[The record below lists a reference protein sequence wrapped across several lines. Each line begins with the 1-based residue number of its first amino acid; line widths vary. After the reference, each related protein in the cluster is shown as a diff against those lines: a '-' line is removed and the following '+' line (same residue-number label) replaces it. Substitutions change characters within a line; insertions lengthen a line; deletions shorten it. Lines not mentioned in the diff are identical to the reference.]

1 MSLESLE
8 EARWLPWAWVGGR
21 GCVRLLTQMDSLKE
35 YWQGVSKLR
44 GWCLKENVSAS
55 FAGNV

>member
-1 MSLESLE
+1 MAPLGMS
-8 EARWLPWAWVGGR
+8 GGR
-21 GCVRLLTQMDSLKE
+21 GYVRLLTQLDSLEE
-35 YWQGVSKLR
+35 YWQRVSKLR